1 MPISVPQRQAILR
14 AARAW
19 LGIAYDSRPDPAWD
33 DLGHMPTS
41 FDGATFVCRVAAEA
55 LKQPPEQLVPDA
67 RWLIDNLV
75 EVGTPEP
82 GDVVGYSRAAA
93 GDCAASGTPW
103 LWHVMIYE
111 GNGMVIGACDARRA
125 VVVRPIDYKPVLG
138 PRRWRYEGARALEV
152 R

>member
-1 MPISVPQRQAILR
+1 MPVTIAQRQAILR

-19 LGIAYDSRPDPAWD
+19 LGTAYDRRPDPAWG
-33 DLGHMPTS
+33 DLGNKPRS

-55 LKQPPEQLVPDA
+55 LKHPPEQLAPDA

-82 GDVVGYSRAAA
+82 GDVIGYSRGAVGDEVA
-93 GDCAASGTPW
+93 GGGAR
-103 LWHVMIYE
+103 LWHVMLYD

-125 VVVRPIDYKPVLG
+125 VVVRPVDYKPVLG
-138 PRRWRYEGARALEV
+138 PLRWRFEGARSLEL